1 MQHER
6 ERKPV
11 DTVSKQR
18 SDVAVNWLRATL
30 QRRLGM
36 QGDYGEI
43 RITIKIQDGEIP
55 GSMILVDEL
64 HVR

>member
-11 DTVSKQR
+11 DTASKQR
-18 SDVAVNWLRATL
+18 SDVAVDWLRATL
-30 QRRLGM
+30 QRRLGT

-43 RITIKIQDGEIP
+43 RVTIKIQDGEIP